1 MMYRVIRCPGCL
13 TFTYVDP
20 YQHWKL
26 CHVCGEVIDA
36 TRAPVYLEVIDHQ
49 DAERVVCQLQDYLEE
64 TCREDLDDAEKKK
77 IRSEYARWVRS
88 RID

>member
-1 MMYRVIRCPGCL
+1 MYRVIRCPGCL

-36 TRAPVYLEVIDHQ
+36 GRAPVYLEATDHR
-49 DAERVVCQLQDYLEE
+49 DAERLIVKLEDFLDE
-64 TCREDLDDAEKKK
+64 TGKMDLDDAEKTRL
-77 IRSEYARWVRS
+77 RSEYARWLRS
-88 RID
+88 RMA